1 MNTSEHKSSNSLHVV
16 LGGGQIG
23 DRLAGLL
30 ASRGQLVRVVQRTAR
45 VEARPNI
52 TRLSGDITDLA
63 FAEAA
68 TRGASVVYDCMN
80 PQYHQWA
87 THLLPLGRAALYGA
101 RKAGAKLVAL
111 DCLYMYGRPQGA
123 MREDSP
129 RNPCSKK
136 GALRV
141 ELEGLRMAAA
151 QRGELHV
158 AIGRASDFFGVDV
171 PLSAFGPRFFERVLA
186 GKSVECMGDPDL
198 LHSYTYADDVAAGLA
213 TLGTDARADDKVW
226 HLPTPPAESTR
237 KLSERLAAGLGRTV
251 SVRRVPRWLL
261 QTAGVFSPFMR
272 EVPEMMYQW
281 ELPYVIDDS
290 AFRSTF
296 GYDATPIEVAV
307 AATVAWAKGKFVG
320 ARAA

>member
-30 ASRGQLVRVVQRTAR
+30 ASRGERVRVVQRTVRAESR
-45 VEARPNI
+45 ANI
-52 TRLSGDITDLA
+52 TRMAGDITDLM

-80 PQYHQWA
+80 PQYHQWS
-87 THLLPLGRAALYGA
+87 TQLLPLGRAALHGA

-111 DCLYMYGRPQGA
+111 DCLYMYGRPEGA
-123 MREDSP
+123 MLEDSP

-141 ELEGLRMAAA
+141 QLEALRMDAAR
-151 QRGELHV
+151 RGDV
-158 AIGRASDFFGVDV
+158 RAAIGRASDFFGIDV
-171 PLSAFGPRFFERVLA
+171 PLSAFGPRFFERVLS
-186 GKSVECMGDPDL
+186 GKSIECMGDPEL

-213 TLGTDARADDKVW
+213 TLGTDARADNKVW
-226 HLPTPPAESTR
+226 HLPTPAAESTR

-251 SVRRVPRWLL
+251 SFRRVPRWLL

-281 ELPYVIDDS
+281 EVPYVIDDS
-290 AFRSTF
+290 AFRGTF
-296 GYDATPIEVAV
+296 GYGATPIEEAV
-307 AATVAWAKGKFVG
+307 AATVAWARARFAV